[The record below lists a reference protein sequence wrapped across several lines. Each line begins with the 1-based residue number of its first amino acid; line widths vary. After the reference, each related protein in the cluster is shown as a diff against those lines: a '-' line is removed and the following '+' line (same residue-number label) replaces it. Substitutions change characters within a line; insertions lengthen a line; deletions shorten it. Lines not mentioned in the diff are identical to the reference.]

1 MKSFLQNYNVEI
13 CSTHNEGKS
22 IVAERFIRNL
32 KNKLYN
38 YMASISKNVYTDKLY
53 NILNKYNNTY
63 YKTIKM
69 KPLDV
74 NKSFY
79 IDFNKENNKEDPKFK
94 VGNHVRISKYK
105 NIFAESYVPN
115 RYEEAFSIKKV
126 EYNVLCT
133 YVISD
138 RNGEEIAGTFYEK
151 ESQKNESKSNKKGDK
166 LYVNWKGC
174 NNSLSS
180 WIDKKDI
187 I

>member
-79 IDFNKENNKEDPKFK
+79 IDFNKENT
-94 VGNHVRISKYK
+94 HLYSLSI
-105 NIFAESYVPN
+105 N
-115 RYEEAFSIKKV
+115 RKALMFSIINDLSNGLLFLIQIITNLLKK
-126 EYNVLCT
+126 YYFLG
-133 YVISD
+133 
-138 RNGEEIAGTFYEK
+138 RR
-151 ESQKNESKSNKKGDK
+151 K
-166 LYVNWKGC
+166 LK
-174 NNSLSS
+174 
-180 WIDKKDI
+180 I
-187 I
+187 IQT